1 MDELRNLLS
10 QLGLGVAAEPL
21 YDMIM
26 DLEAENL
33 SPPQL
38 EHAIRNVFRIHGFE
52 PCADAVIA
60 ALAEVGFAGLQSHG
74 MPETAVMKKAKA

>member
-1 MDELRNLLS
+1 LDELGNLLS
-10 QLGLGVAAEPL
+10 QLGLGAAAGPL

-38 EHAIRNVFRIHGFE
+38 EHAIRNVFRLHGFE
-52 PCADAVIA
+52 SCAEAVIA
-60 ALAEVGFAGLQSHG
+60 ALGEVGFAGLQGQRTGQSLS
-74 MPETAVMKKAKA
+74 KASGE